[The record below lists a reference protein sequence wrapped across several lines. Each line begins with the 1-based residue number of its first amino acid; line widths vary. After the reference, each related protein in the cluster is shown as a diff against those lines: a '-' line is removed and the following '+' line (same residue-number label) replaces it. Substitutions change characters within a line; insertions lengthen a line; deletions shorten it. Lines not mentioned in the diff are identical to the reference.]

1 MHATD
6 TTQESPSMQENSAKQ
21 DWFEVCAKSDLVP
34 DSGICALINQRQV
47 AIYYSKRLDEVFAIG
62 NYDPIGKANVLSRG
76 IIGSI
81 GEHTV
86 IASPLYKQHFDL
98 RTGECIDSPEHSV
111 PVYEVRMQGDRVE
124 IKV

>member
-6 TTQESPSMQENSAKQ
+6 TTQETQSARDSTEQ
-21 DWFEVCAKSDLVP
+21 RWVEVCAKSDLVP
-34 DSGICALINQRQV
+34 DSGICALINQKQV

-76 IIGSI
+76 MIGSI

-86 IASPLYKQHFDL
+86 VASPLYKQHFDL
-98 RTGECIDSPEHSV
+98 RTGECIDSPEHAV
-111 PVYEVRMQGDRVE
+111 PAYEVRVNNDRVE